1 MNLPDSSMPL
11 VNHLRELRKRLIIS
25 SVTVAVVFAGLWFFA
40 RDMHEILAAPLQA
53 LLVDSDGSALIAT
66 GIASPFLVPFKL
78 TMVLAVLISVP
89 VLLHQI
95 WAFVSPGLYQHERK
109 FAMPLLFSSI
119 VLFYS
124 GVAFCYF
131 VVLPLVYG
139 FFTGFAS
146 EGITL
151 MPDIAN
157 HLDFT
162 LKLIFAFGIAFEIP
176 IATALLVKSGA
187 VSRETLQQKRA
198 YVFLTCFIIGMFIT
212 PPDMF
217 SQTILAVPMYLLFEA
232 GLIASRFLGQP
243 PISRTPEDL
252 EESPDQTSTDQ

>member
-11 VNHLRELRKRLIIS
+11 VNHLRELRKRLI
-25 SVTVAVVFAGLWFFA
+25 VAVVTVGVVFLGLWFFA
-40 RDMHEILAAPLQA
+40 RDLHEVLAAPLQA
-53 LLVDSDGSALIAT
+53 LLVNNDGSALIAT

-78 TMVLAVLISVP
+78 TMVLAVLVSVP
-89 VLLHQI
+89 VLLHQL
-95 WAFVSPGLYQHERK
+95 WAFVSPGLYQNEKR
-109 FAMPLLFSSI
+109 FAVPLLISSI
-119 VLFYS
+119 VLFYC

-139 FFTGFAS
+139 FFTGFVG

-151 MPDIAN
+151 MPDISN

-176 IATALLVKSGA
+176 IATALLVRSGA
-187 VSRETLQQKRA
+187 VSREALQKKRA
-198 YVFLTCFIIGMFIT
+198 YIFLACFIVGMFIT

-217 SQTILAVPMYLLFEA
+217 SQAILAVPMYLLFEI
-232 GLIASRFLGQP
+232 GLIASRLLGPQP
-243 PISRTPEDL
+243 TQKTPADSAE
-252 EESPDQTSTDQ
+252 

>member
-11 VNHLRELRKRLIIS
+11 VNHLRELRKRLIVS
-25 SVTVAVVFAGLWFFA
+25 LVTVAVIFAGLWFFA
-40 RDMHEILAAPLQA
+40 RDMHEILAAPLQD
-53 LLVDSDGSALIAT
+53 LLGGADGSALIAT

-78 TMVLAVLISVP
+78 TMVLAVLLSVP

-139 FFTGFAS
+139 FFTGFA
-146 EGITL
+146 GDGFTL
-151 MPDIAN
+151 MPDISN

-176 IATALLVKSGA
+176 IATALLIKSGV

-198 YVFLTCFIIGMFIT
+198 YVFLICFIVGMFIT

-243 PISRTPEDL
+243 PTPQTPEDST
-252 EESPDQTSTDQ
+252 ESPDQP